1 MDFLGQPQLY
11 IYQFLFYF
19 VYKITTN
26 VNVTPTI
33 INNFTVQK
41 TVKILPFVLY
51 SVQRKYRVSKIQPR
65 TQICLHFCNYFNL
78 LL

>member
-26 VNVTPTI
+26 VYVTPTI
-33 INNFTVQK
+33 INYFTVQK
-41 TVKILPFVLY
+41 KQ
-51 SVQRKYRVSKIQPR
+51 SKYFHSFFIQYKEN
-65 TQICLHFCNYFNL
+65 TG
-78 LL
+78 